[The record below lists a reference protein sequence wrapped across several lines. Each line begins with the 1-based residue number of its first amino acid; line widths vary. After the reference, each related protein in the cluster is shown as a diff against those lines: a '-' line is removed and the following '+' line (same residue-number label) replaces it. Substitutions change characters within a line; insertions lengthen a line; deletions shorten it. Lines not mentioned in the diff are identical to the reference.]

1 MPQFDLRING
11 KTHQVD
17 GAADDSLLSVLR
29 YELNLTGSKFG
40 CGEGQCG
47 ACTVLV
53 DGLAVRSCVTRIGP
67 VAGKAITTIEA
78 VANGDALHPVQEAF
92 VEADAFQCGYC
103 TSGMVMATIGLLRT
117 TPNPSDAEIAR
128 LMDRNVCRC
137 GTYPR
142 IVKAIKL
149 AVDKNRQAGIDDV
162 MAPNSPSYRHRSP
175 PSPSAMNSSS
185 RDATASISIVAGF
198 SGSSLRWAAAS
209 WSSRPYP
216 SPRSRRPGAGAGK
229 LRRPMPSQGG
239 FISGQMAE

>member
-11 KTHQVD
+11 KTHQVE
-17 GAADDSLLSVLR
+17 GAPDDSLLSVLR

-78 VANGDALHPVQEAF
+78 IANGDTLHPVQEAF
-92 VEADAFQCGYC
+92 IEADAFQCGYC

-117 TPNPSDAEIAR
+117 TPNPSEAEIAR

-137 GTYPR
+137 GAYPR

-149 AVDKNRQAGIDDV
+149 AVDKNRQVGV
-162 MAPNSPSYRHRSP
+162 RSATA
-175 PSPSAMNSSS
+175 PSATTAPATRHSSG
-185 RDATASISIVAGF
+185 T
-198 SGSSLRWAAAS
+198 
-209 WSSRPYP
+209 
-216 SPRSRRPGAGAGK
+216 RST
-229 LRRPMPSQGG
+229 
-239 FISGQMAE
+239 